1 MASPF
6 AGMVAAAE
14 ATVAAVFGERLRLIA
29 RVAGDPNARNAAD
42 ASRPSFEAT
51 GEFNEPSS
59 AARPQG
65 RGIANSNT
73 HGMVRQQPS
82 ATLHGVLAW
91 TPVKGD
97 RLERLDTGRFYE
109 IAEVHRISHAITRL
123 ELST

>member
-14 ATVAAVFGERLRLIA
+14 LTVAAVFGERLRLIP
-29 RVAGDPNARNAAD
+29 RDAGDPNARNAAD
-42 ASRPSFEAT
+42 PSRPTIEVA

-91 TPVKGD
+91 IPVKGD
-97 RLERLDTGRFYE
+97 RLERVETGRLYE
-109 IAEVHRISHAITRL
+109 IAEVHRVGYAITRL
-123 ELST
+123 ELVT